1 MSFTSARDAQ
11 KDNPYVNYF
20 IRGQSFTLKHKE
32 TFLERITEMH
42 PKYLGKVHSDLLCSA
57 VIRIKSTDDPL
68 IQELETIL
76 SMGRMVSKG
85 EITRDHLASLIE
97 THRST
102 WEPKVNF

>member
-42 PKYLGKVHSDLLCSA
+42 PKYLSKLHSDLLCSA